1 MSKIFE
7 TDSEI
12 VDLVERKFAETD
24 LSGIGVKLKVM
35 SLTKAKEIIKVSG
48 ANATTLFLT
57 KNDDLICLYIYEQ
70 AFERLPRDYQVALI
84 EGALSNVSYDTE
96 KDKLIVDTSRYGEM
110 IRMRKKL
117 PNYIDILET
126 GQLVIEQIAE
136 DEKERKEAEKEEK
149 RAKKERR

>member
-12 VDLVERKFAETD
+12 VELVERKFAETV
-24 LSGIGVKLKVM
+24 LSGIGIKLKVM
-35 SLTKAKEIIKVSG
+35 SLTKAKEITKVSV

-70 AFERLPRDYQVALI
+70 AFERLPRAHQVALI

-96 KDKLIVDTSRYGEM
+96 KDKLLVDSSRYGEM
-110 IRMRKKL
+110 LRM
-117 PNYIDILET
+117 
-126 GQLVIEQIAE
+126 
-136 DEKERKEAEKEEK
+136 
-149 RAKKERR
+149 